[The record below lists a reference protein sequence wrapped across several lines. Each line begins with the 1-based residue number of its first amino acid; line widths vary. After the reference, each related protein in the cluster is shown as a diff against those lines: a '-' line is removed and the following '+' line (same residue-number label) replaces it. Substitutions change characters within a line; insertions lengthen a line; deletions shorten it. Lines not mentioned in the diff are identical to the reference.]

1 MSVAGPIRSIL
12 QQQDRA
18 LYQVKKQIKEQ
29 GSKAVV
35 KVREK
40 LPTEAEIKNKFKTQ
54 ASAALCSANGLAKSQ
69 KAYDK
74 IKRLINSLKKIIE
87 GAEKALNKI
96 KSICEKILAAIQ
108 KILGILT
115 TLAGLIAL
123 LSVVVKVAKTILTA
137 VGSIFFPP
145 PTGGVLLAPGTAVF
159 LKEKL
164 DDAKGLIEI
173 IKATVSTFPKLL
185 EKYTSK
191 AKKYLGYVVAAIAA
205 LAAVKNLLNFIVGL
219 LETLYLGMLS
229 QCGSFSSNS
238 DPTDGD
244 GNVNT
249 DNASNSGTP
258 EEFLDNLGF
267 NQDSISS
274 GADPF
279 DYSDDLT
286 DYYESQLATLQA
298 QGNTEIIEK
307 IYNANFQMLGY
318 RRYKV

>member
-12 QQQDRA
+12 QQQDKA
-18 LYQVKKQIKEQ
+18 LYQVKQKIKEQ
-29 GSKAVV
+29 GNKAVTQV
-35 KVREK
+35 KTK
-40 LPTEAEIKNKFKTQ
+40 IPTESEIKSKFKSQ
-54 ASAALCSANGLAKSQ
+54 ASAALCSANGLKKSQ

-74 IKRLINSLKKIIE
+74 IKRLINSLKKIID

-96 KSICEKILAAIQ
+96 KSMCDKILAAIQ
-108 KILGILT
+108 KILGIIT
-115 TLAGLIAL
+115 KIAGLITV
-123 LSVVVKVAKTILTA
+123 LSTVITVAKGVLLAI
-137 VGSIFFPP
+137 GSIFFPP
-145 PTGGVLLAPGTAVF
+145 PTGGVLIAPGTAIF

-164 DDAKGLIEI
+164 DLAKGLIET
-173 IKATVSTFPKLL
+173 IKGTISTIPKLL
-185 EKYTSK
+185 ERYTSK
-191 AKKYLGYVVAAIAA
+191 AKKYLGYIVAAIAA

-229 QCGSFSSNS
+229 QCGSFSSNN

-244 GNVNT
+244 GNVSSN
-249 DNASNSGTP
+249 NAGNSETP

-267 NQDSISS
+267 NQNNISS

-279 DYSDDLT
+279 NYSDDLA
-286 DYYESQLATLQA
+286 DYYESQIATLQA

>member
-1 MSVAGPIRSIL
+1 MIAGPIQSIL
-12 QQQDRA
+12 SQQDRA
-18 LYQVKKQIKEQ
+18 LLEIKKKIKEQ
-29 GSKAVV
+29 GSRAVV
-35 KVREK
+35 KVKEK
-40 LPTEAEIKNKFKTQ
+40 MPTESEIKSKFKSQ

-69 KAYDK
+69 KTYNK
-74 IKRLINSLKKIIE
+74 IKKLIDSLKKIID

-96 KSICEKILAAIQ
+96 KKVCEKILAAVQ
-108 KILGILT
+108 KILSILEK
-115 TLAGLIAL
+115 LAALIAV
-123 LSVVVKVAKTILTA
+123 LSTVITVAKGVLLAI
-137 VGSIFFPP
+137 GSIFFPP

-249 DNASNSGTP
+249 DNVGNSETP

-267 NQDSISS
+267 NQDNISS

>member
-1 MSVAGPIRSIL
+1 MSVAGPIRNIL

-18 LYQVKKQIKEQ
+18 LLEVKNKIKEQ
-29 GSKAVV
+29 GSKAVTKV
-35 KVREK
+35 KEQI
-40 LPTEAEIKNKFKTQ
+40 PTESEIKSKFKTQ

-69 KAYDK
+69 KAYNK
-74 IKRLINSLKKIIE
+74 IKNLIAKLKSIIN

-108 KILGILT
+108 KILGILGKLAFLVT
-115 TLAGLIAL
+115 ALKIVIKTAEGVLKSAGLIA
-123 LSVVVKVAKTILTA
+123 V
-137 VGSIFFPP
+137 PP
-145 PTGGVLLAPGTAVF
+145 PTGGVIVSPGTAVF
-159 LKEKL
+159 LKDKL
-164 DDAKGLIEI
+164 DAAKGLIEV
-173 IKATVSTFPKLL
+173 IKATVDTFPKLL

-205 LAAVKNLLNFIVGL
+205 LVVVKNLLNFIVGL

-229 QCGSFSSNS
+229 QCGSFSSNN
-238 DPTDGD
+238 DPTDEE
-244 GNVNT
+244 GNANP
-249 DNASNSGTP
+249 DNAGNSQTP

-267 NQDSISS
+267 TQDNIDS

-279 DYSDDLT
+279 DYSDNLT
-286 DYYESQLATLQA
+286 EYYEKQLATLKA
-298 QGNTEIIEK
+298 QGNNEIIEK

>member
-1 MSVAGPIRSIL
+1 MSVAGPIRNIL

-18 LYQVKKQIKEQ
+18 LLEVKNKIKEQ
-29 GSKAVV
+29 GSKAVTKV
-35 KVREK
+35 KGQI
-40 LPTEAEIKNKFKTQ
+40 PTESEIKSKFKTQ

-69 KAYDK
+69 KAYNK
-74 IKRLINSLKKIIE
+74 LKNLIARLKSIIN

-96 KSICEKILAAIQ
+96 KSVCEKILAAVQ
-108 KILGILT
+108 KILGILSKIAFLVT
-115 TLAGLIAL
+115 ALKIVIKTAEGVLKSAGLIA
-123 LSVVVKVAKTILTA
+123 V
-137 VGSIFFPP
+137 PP
-145 PTGGVLLAPGTAVF
+145 PTGGVIVSPGTAVF
-159 LKEKL
+159 LKDKL
-164 DDAKGLIEI
+164 DAAKGLIEV
-173 IKATVSTFPKLL
+173 IKATVDTFPKLL

-205 LAAVKNLLNFIVGL
+205 LVVVKNLLNFIVGL

-229 QCGSFSSNS
+229 QCGSFSSNN

-249 DNASNSGTP
+249 DNAGNSQTP

-267 NQDSISS
+267 TQDNIDS
-274 GADPF
+274 GVDPF
-279 DYSDDLT
+279 DYSDSLT
-286 DYYESQLATLQA
+286 EYYEKQLATLQA

>member
-18 LYQVKKQIKEQ
+18 LYEIKNKIKEQ
-29 GSKAVV
+29 GNKAVTQV
-35 KVREK
+35 KAK
-40 LPTEAEIKNKFKTQ
+40 IPTESEIKSKFKSQ

-69 KAYDK
+69 KAYNK
-74 IKRLINSLKKIIE
+74 IKNLIANLKSIVD

-96 KSICEKILAAIQ
+96 KTMCEKILAAVQ
-108 KILGILT
+108 KILGILSK
-115 TLAGLIAL
+115 LAGLISVLSIVINTAKGVL
-123 LSVVVKVAKTILTA
+123 LA

-145 PTGGVLLAPGTAVF
+145 PTGGVLIAPGTAVF

-164 DDAKGLIEI
+164 DAAKGLIEV
-173 IKATVSTFPKLL
+173 IKATVSSFPKLL
-185 EKYTSK
+185 ERYTSK

-205 LAAVKNLLNFIVGL
+205 LVVIKNLLNFIVGL

-238 DPTDGD
+238 DPVDED

-249 DNASNSGTP
+249 DNAGNSQTP
-258 EEFLDNLGF
+258 EEFLDDLGF
-267 NQDSISS
+267 NQDNINS

-279 DYSDDLT
+279 DYSDSLT
-286 DYYESQLATLQA
+286 EYYENQLATLQA
-298 QGNTEIIEK
+298 QGNIEIIEK